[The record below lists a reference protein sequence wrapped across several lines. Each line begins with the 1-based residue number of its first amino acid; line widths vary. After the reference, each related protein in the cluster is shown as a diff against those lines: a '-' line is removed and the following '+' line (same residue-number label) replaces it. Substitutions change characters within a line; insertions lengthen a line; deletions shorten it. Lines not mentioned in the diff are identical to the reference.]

1 MAAKASLQRTYD
13 HQIMTPMQLFNF
25 AEREITGITFAYCT
39 VKEWEDARNF
49 CHERF
54 KISRGIEGT
63 QKLHA
68 FIPKSNSKLLVKPY
82 SRSENC
88 KEVEVATAFQGI
100 NFGEI
105 RGFVTVKYD
114 NNWYVAGVLDTF
126 IDTFEVKVSF
136 LLPAGPA
143 NPSSI
148 PSYLSKH
155 FCQVVMY

>member
-1 MAAKASLQRTYD
+1 M
-13 HQIMTPMQLFNF
+13 
-25 AEREITGITFAYCT
+25 
-39 VKEWEDARNF
+39 KEWEDARNF

-54 KISRGIEGT
+54 KISRSIEGT

-88 KEVEVATAFQGI
+88 KEVEVATAFQGL

-114 NNWYVAGVLDTF
+114 NNWYVACVLDTF
-126 IDTFEVKVSF
+126 IDMFEVKVSF
-136 LLPAGPA
+136 LLPAGPSKSFKYSQLSEQA
-143 NPSSI
+143 LLPSSDVLTLVD
-148 PSYLSKH
+148 PSIHKRGRVYYLTDKETNDVDRAMRLKL
-155 FCQVVMY
+155 QLQ